1 MAHEYQHDVVI
12 AIGSNIEPET
22 KVPLALERI
31 SAAPLCI
38 VAVSNFYWSAAVG
51 DNLQPRFMNG
61 ACRIRTDRS
70 PRELK
75 FTVLRGIE
83 DALGRVRGADRY
95 APREIDL
102 DIALFD
108 QLQVDGDGLH
118 IPDPDIL
125 SRPFLTI
132 PLAEIAA
139 DWVVPGLGATLGA
152 IAAGMPRDGLV
163 LDEMV
168 TARCRQAAL
177 KESQQ

>member
-1 MAHEYQHDVVI
+1 MTHDYRHEVII
-12 AIGSNIEPET
+12 AIGSNIEPDI
-22 KVPLALERI
+22 KVPLALERL
-31 SAAPLCI
+31 SLGPLVI
-38 VAVSNFYWSAAVG
+38 DAFSSFYWSAAVG
-51 DNLQPRFMNG
+51 DRVQPRFLNG

-75 FTVLRGIE
+75 FAVLRGIE
-83 DALGRVRGADRY
+83 DALGRVRSDDKY

-118 IPDPDIL
+118 IPDPDIV
-125 SRPFLTI
+125 SRPFLAI
-132 PLAEIAA
+132 PLAEIAP

-163 LDEMV
+163 LDESV

-177 KESQQ
+177 KESQ